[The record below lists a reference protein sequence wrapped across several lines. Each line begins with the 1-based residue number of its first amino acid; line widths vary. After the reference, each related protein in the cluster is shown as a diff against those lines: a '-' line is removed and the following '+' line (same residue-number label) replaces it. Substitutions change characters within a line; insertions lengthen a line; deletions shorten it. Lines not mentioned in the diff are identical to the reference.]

1 MKTTS
6 CLLGGL
12 LLAAFGGSVLAEPS
26 SKLAWTPENLALVKG
41 GDAAKGKQIAESC
54 TACHAAGPPPE
65 GSAYPYLHGQLAT
78 YLYKQLKDYKDGSR
92 NNAVMTGM
100 VAGLSDQDMADVS
113 VWYSRQPIPAGRKTL
128 LPQETA
134 EQLVEHGD
142 GRRILPPCESCHE
155 PDGRGQRIDVPA
167 LAGQSAAYT
176 EQTLLDY
183 KSGARHNDLYGRMRT
198 LTQQLSNEEIKDLA
212 RYYSGLGR

>member
-1 MKTTS
+1 MKRRS
-6 CLLGGL
+6 YVLSAL

-41 GDAAKGKQIAESC
+41 GDAAKGKQLAESC
-54 TACHAAGPPPE
+54 AACHVAGPQPE
-65 GSAYPYLHGQLAT
+65 GSVYPYLQGQLAT
-78 YLYKQLKDYKDGSR
+78 YLFKQLRDYKDGSR
-92 NNAVMTGM
+92 DNALMKGM
-100 VAGLSDQDMADVS
+100 VAGLSDKDMADVAA
-113 VWYSRQPIPAGRKTL
+113 WYSQQPIPAGAKTL

-134 EQLVEHGD
+134 EQLVDHGD
-142 GRRILPPCESCHE
+142 GRRILPPCKSCHE

-167 LAGQSAAYT
+167 LAGQNAAYT

-198 LTQQLSNEEIKDLA
+198 LTQQLSAEEIKALA